1 MAILSKG
8 SKPHNFELH
17 NSLKLSFPKIRALY
31 LNFTYCE
38 SFLESNPPD
47 ILPVCET
54 NLEAK
59 VTHRH
64 SLAVYVNSY
73 FHIYKFMPILIY
85 DSDSL
90 YFIQCFN
97 SFSSTNH
104 LFCLYAQFLML
115 FHLI

>member
-8 SKPHNFELH
+8 SKPHNFELR

-38 SFLESNPPD
+38 SFLESNSPD
-47 ILPVCET
+47 ILRLCET
-54 NLEAK
+54 SLETK
-59 VTHRH
+59 VTHTH

-115 FHLI
+115 FHLT